1 MDLTRGL
8 PRNDFKPV
16 DFQILI
22 CEFQTC
28 LHSFLNN
35 HAQDYIFVSINPA
48 CCAHPSDRLKKR
60 DSKWHRERE
69 AINSYHLRCLVR
81 RQRGLKKKL
90 KQKSKEN
97 DNVSFSI
104 AISKSANT
112 LFRSFACLNVAVG
125 VARYYLEFSLS
136 IFEGF

>member
-1 MDLTRGL
+1 MASGERGNKFL
-8 PRNDFKPV
+8 PSS
-16 DFQILI
+16 L
-22 CEFQTC
+22 
-28 LHSFLNN
+28 S
-35 HAQDYIFVSINPA
+35 
-48 CCAHPSDRLKKR
+48 
-60 DSKWHRERE
+60 RE
-69 AINSYHLRCLVR
+69 AAARS
-81 RQRGLKKKL
+81 KKKL